1 MSRTLVVMR
10 HAKSSWKTN
19 DADLLRPLSGRGTRD
34 AVVAGQRLAGT
45 RFDLVLVSPA
55 ARTRQTW
62 DCLSMAGVSAA
73 EVRVEDDLYH
83 AWTQQVIE
91 VLAAVPDEAH
101 KVLLIGHE
109 PTVSD
114 LVLTLA
120 SDTGTADA
128 RRIEQKFP
136 TSGIAVLTVPDR
148 WDALAAGEADLVA
161 FEVPRG

>member
-1 MSRTLVVMR
+1 MR

-19 DADLLRPLSGRGTRD
+19 DADLNRPLSGRGTRD

-45 RFDLVLVSPA
+45 RFDLVLISPA

-62 DCLSMAGVSAA
+62 DCLTMAGVSAG
-73 EVRVEDDLYH
+73 EVRIEDDLYH
-83 AWTQQVIE
+83 AWTPQVID
-91 VLAAVPDEAH
+91 VLAGVPAQTQ

-120 SDTGTADA
+120 SDTTTPDA
-128 RRIEQKFP
+128 LRINQKFP
-136 TSGIAVLTVPDR
+136 TSGIAVLSLEGE
-148 WDALAAGEADLVA
+148 WEALAADGAELAA